1 MIVIVAIIVAI
12 IWHFLLEK
20 MWLATI
26 GSTITATIASWSML
40 TSHFGWLDET
50 FYKNI
55 SMTIAVSFTAS
66 FIIGIIFTAIR
77 RNNEKAK
84 T

>member
-1 MIVIVAIIVAI
+1 MIVIVAIVVAI

-20 MWLATI
+20 LWPATI

-55 SMTIAVSFTAS
+55 AMTLAISFTAS
-66 FIIGIIFTAIR
+66 
-77 RNNEKAK
+77 
-84 T
+84 